1 MLTIKAKKRDE
12 KNEDLRNAGMVPAV
26 LYGPE
31 TDPLKICVE
40 DKAFRKAYQEA
51 GESSILKLKVEGDKK
66 EHIVLIKDYQIH
78 PVTDQLYH
86 IDFYQPIMS
95 EKVEATVPV
104 VFEGEA
110 PVVKEKDGVLIKN
123 ISELQ
128 VSALPKEL
136 PSEIKINVGG
146 LETFGDHITVEDIS
160 LGEGVEIKREKGD
173 VIVSVS
179 SPKTEEE
186 LKEEMGRT
194 EEEELFIGEEELIE
208 EEPLEEGEEE
218 EKPEEEQ
225 EEIEI

>member
-12 KNEDLRNAGMVPAV
+12 KNEKLREEGLVPAV

-31 TDPLKICVE
+31 TDPLKVCVE
-40 DKAFRKAYQEA
+40 DKTFRKAYQKA
-51 GESSILKLKVEGDKK
+51 GESSILKLEVEGDKK
-66 EHIVLIKDYQIH
+66 EHIVLIKDYQVH
-78 PVTDQLYH
+78 PVTDQLLH

-136 PSEIKINVGG
+136 PSEIKIDVSG
-146 LETFGDHITVEDIS
+146 LKTFGDHITVGDIS
-160 LGEGVEIKREKGD
+160 LGEGVEIKREKED
-173 VIVSVS
+173 VVVSVS

-194 EEEELFIGEEELIE
+194 EGEELFIGEEELIE

-218 EKPEEEQ
+218 EKSEEEQ